1 MTNFRGRN
9 TGFTLM
15 ELMIVVAI
23 VAIIAAIAI
32 PSYSNYTIRTKR
44 NDAMGALI
52 TAASAVERYKA
63 NNNYSYTGADG
74 AGIIPGQVPVDG
86 GAAYYNLAI
95 RVTGGGTGYVI
106 SATPTGSQPASDG
119 VLTINQ
125 SGQKTWGANNCW
137 PESGA
142 TCP

>member
-1 MTNFRGRN
+1 
-9 TGFTLM
+9 M

-32 PSYSNYTIRTKR
+32 PSYSNYVIRTKR

-52 TAASAVERYKA
+52 TAAGAVERYKA
-63 NNNYSYTGADG
+63 NNNYTYRGADT
-74 AGIIPGQVPVDG
+74 AGIIPAQVPVEG
-86 GAAYYNLAI
+86 GDAYYTLAI
-95 RVTGGGTGYVI
+95 NVTGGGTGYTI
-106 SATPTGSQPASDG
+106 TATPTGSQPASDG
-119 VLTINQ
+119 TLTINDR
-125 SGQKTWGANNCW
+125 GKKTWNDNSCW